1 MTMSFSIMQERR
13 DEPGTNANAPSVT
26 PEGARLLVVD
36 DEENLR
42 ITTAAILEQ
51 EGYHVETASSGTE
64 AVSLLEN
71 AEFDLVLT
79 DLHMEGGDGLSVLA
93 EIRRRAPLTIS
104 VVLTGFASVESAI
117 AALQQGAYDYLVKP
131 CDIDEMKHTIKRG
144 VEHRRLMLAEQE
156 ARTNL
161 EQLNRDLERR
171 VEKRTAE
178 LSLLNEEL
186 EEANRAK
193 DIFLATLSHELRT
206 PLTPVLGWIN
216 LLRNGNLDSDG
227 IEQALDAIERN
238 ARLQSR
244 LIDDLLDISRIATG
258 KLRFDPKPGDLNSVV
273 EASVETVRSSA
284 AMRRVELDSELTD
297 TPLVVLCEPV
307 RLQQIVWNLL
317 SNAIKFT
324 EAGGRVSVQT
334 RRDGQSASV
343 IVEDTGI
350 GIEPDFLP
358 HVFDRFRQA
367 DGSRTRRH
375 GGLGLGLAIVQALAK
390 LHGGSVKAESEGV
403 GRGSRFTFTL
413 PLAATETYVEEHEEH
428 PLSSEVNQQVLIIE
442 DSPDTL
448 LLLCTLFEQKGCRI
462 MPATSG
468 AEALRLASETKPTI
482 IVSDIG
488 MPDMDG
494 YELLMKLH
502 RLPGLGD
509 VPAIAISG
517 YAMEEDRER
526 ATNAG
531 FAAHMAKPVN
541 VEELFALIQ
550 KLTA

>member
-1 MTMSFSIMQERR
+1 MTISFSIMQERR
-13 DEPGTNANAPSVT
+13 DETGTNANAPSVT

-156 ARTNL
+156 ARSNL
-161 EQLNRDLERR
+161 EQLNRDLEHR
-171 VEKRTAE
+171 VEERTAE

-284 AMRRVELDSELTD
+284 AMRRVELDYELTD

-413 PLAATETYVEEHEEH
+413 PFAATETYVEEHEEH
-428 PLSSEVNQQVLIIE
+428 SLPSEVNQQVLIIE

-526 ATNAG
+526 AANAG
-531 FAAHMAKPVN
+531 FVAHMAKPVN